1 MDLDGPAVIA
11 LLVLLEAIQLAA
23 FWAFVRYRY
32 QVSLRQMSRLTAQ
45 LAARERPK
53 SYYIDGGRLVE
64 QMSRDLET
72 IGARLEQ
79 FQRQRQ
85 EEDFNLN
92 VLLENMVEG
101 VMVVDQRHVI
111 RLVNDELLSLFDL
124 PQSPLGRTVLESLR
138 EARVEMIIRETIARG
153 EARQQEVVLETTA
166 LAVAPR
172 HFDIS
177 VVPIRNSRDE
187 VRGAV
192 VVFHDITRIKQLE
205 VVRQD
210 FVANVSH
217 ELRTPLAIF
226 RGYLETLA
234 DNPDLP
240 PEETQRVLE
249 TMKRHSDR
257 LNALVEDL
265 LVLTRLEARQVEAE
279 FSTIRVEAFFRQ
291 LVRDWANR
299 ANAGAVDITV
309 DLPEGLPALDV
320 DALRIEQ
327 VMFNLL
333 ENAVAYSNAPR
344 KVTLSAAL
352 REGQMEVRVSDN
364 GIGIPPS
371 DLPHIFERFYRVDKG
386 RSRTSGG
393 TGLGL
398 SIVKHIIQSH
408 GGTVH
413 AESELGNGTSIVI
426 RLPLRQA
433 GVRRDCVLKVAVAP
447 RATGSV
453 DLRNLEKFPRTQ
465 HSTFRQFRVYRQVVQ
480 SLVLTDILASLAR
493 PRAAAL
499 EFHELLLDPAR
510 ARGVLAALQL
520 PGGAAFGGVA
530 VAQALK
536 LLRQ

>member
-1 MDLDGPAVIA
+1 MDFGGPSFIA
-11 LLVLLEAIQLAA
+11 LLIVLEAVQLIA

-32 QVSLRQMSRLTAQ
+32 RISLRQMSRLTAQ
-45 LAARERPK
+45 LAAGERPK
-53 SYYIDGGRLVE
+53 SFYIDGGRLVE
-64 QMSRDLET
+64 QMSRDLES
-72 IGARLEQ
+72 IGTRLEQ

-85 EEDFNLN
+85 EEDVNLN
-92 VLLENMVEG
+92 VLLQNMVEG

-111 RLVNDELLSLFDL
+111 RLVNDELLNLFDL
-124 PQSPLGRTVLESLR
+124 AQSPLGRTVLESLR
-138 EARVEMIIRETIARG
+138 EARVEMVIRESIARG
-153 EARQQEVVLETTA
+153 EPRQQEVMIESAA
-166 LAVAPR
+166 LASPAR

-177 VVPIRNSRDE
+177 VVPIRNSREE

-234 DNPDLP
+234 DNPGLP
-240 PEETQRVLE
+240 PEEIHRILE

-265 LVLTRLEARQVEAE
+265 LVLTRLEARQVPTE
-279 FSTIRVEAFFRQ
+279 FSTIRIDAFFRQ

-299 ANAGAVDITV
+299 ANSGLVDIV
-309 DLPEGLPALDV
+309 IDLPEDLPPLDV

-352 REGQMEVRVSDN
+352 RDGQMEVRVADN

-408 GGTVH
+408 AGTVY
-413 AESELGNGTSIVI
+413 AESEVGKGTTIAI
-426 RLPLRQA
+426 RLPLRQ
-433 GVRRDCVLKVAVAP
+433 
-447 RATGSV
+447 
-453 DLRNLEKFPRTQ
+453 
-465 HSTFRQFRVYRQVVQ
+465 
-480 SLVLTDILASLAR
+480 
-493 PRAAAL
+493 
-499 EFHELLLDPAR
+499 
-510 ARGVLAALQL
+510 
-520 PGGAAFGGVA
+520 PG
-530 VAQALK
+530 
-536 LLRQ
+536 